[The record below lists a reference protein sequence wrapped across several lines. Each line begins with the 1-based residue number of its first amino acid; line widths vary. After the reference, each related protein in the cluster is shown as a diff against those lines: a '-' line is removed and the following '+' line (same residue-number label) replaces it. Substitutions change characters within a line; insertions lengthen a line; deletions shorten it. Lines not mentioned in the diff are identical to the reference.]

1 MKSTAI
7 RFKAG
12 TIIELSFATVIEGQE
27 DQVFGEYFPKVTPIV
42 ADLGGA
48 PLCSFSITDSAASLG
63 MPKMGALFQ
72 WPNMDAFRLL
82 HKDPRF
88 LAIRSIRDDALSFFS
103 NGHFFAANEDSV
115 VTFNEAES
123 YALYADLDNDG
134 SRKQSPLLSL
144 HAAVPTTV
152 EEYQPAAVHISQWTE
167 NTELELHSAQ
177 SEASAERDLFKFE
190 LNFPA

>member
-82 HKDPRF
+82 HEDPRY
-88 LAIRSIRDDALSFFS
+88 LAIKSIRDDALSFFS
-103 NGHFFAANEDSV
+103 NGHFFIVNEDSI
-115 VTFNEAES
+115 VTFNEGES
-123 YALYADLDNDG
+123 YALYTEWENDG
-134 SRKQSPLLSL
+134 NRKQSPLLSL
-144 HAAVPTTV
+144 HAAVPTSI
-152 EEYQPAAVHISQWTE
+152 EKYQPALVHISQW
-167 NTELELHSAQ
+167 NDNAELELSNAQ
-177 SEASAERDLFKFE
+177 SGASAEKDIFKFE